1 MDFERFTNQ
10 TKEAIAQSQ
19 QILQRYQHNQL
30 DTEHILLALLE
41 QEGGVVPRVL
51 EEAGIDVDGVVD
63 KLEREL
69 GKRPQVQVGGGDTQ
83 QIYITPNANRIL
95 DAAWQQAQKMG
106 DSFIAAEHSLL
117 AILEDNQTESARVL
131 KQEGLTTEAALQAL
145 QQIRGAH
152 SVSDA
157 SAEEKYQAL
166 ERYSRDLTQMAREG
180 KLDPVIGREAEIQ
193 RIMQVLSRR
202 TKNNPALIGDAGVG
216 KTAIVEGLAQKIVT
230 DDVPDMLKDKRVV
243 QLDLAAMVAGSKYR
257 GEFEERLK
265 GVMDEVEA
273 AGDEIIVFIDELH
286 TVVGA
291 GAAEGAMDASNM
303 LKPALA
309 RGTLHTIGATTL
321 DEYREHIEK
330 DPALERRFQPVFV
343 DEPTV
348 EDTVEILHGLRDRYE
363 EHHGVTISDDA
374 LEAAAQLSSRYIS
387 DRFLPDKAI
396 DVIDEA
402 ASKLRMETYN
412 MPPRPEALRKEILEL
427 SEQGEEAA
435 RSGRYEEAEQLKH
448 QIDELEAKLPA
459 ATQKWANVEQLDDTV
474 DGDDVAQIIS
484 DWTGIPVTRMFEEEA
499 RKLLEMEDR
508 LHQRVKGQHEAVV
521 AVSEAIRRAR
531 AGLGDPRRPIGSFI
545 FLGPTGVGKTEL
557 ARALAEFLFDEED
570 AMVRI
575 DMSEYM
581 EKHSVS
587 RLIGAPPGYIGYEEG
602 GQLTEAV
609 RRRPYRVVLLDEI
622 EKAHPDVFNI
632 LLQILEDGR
641 LTDNAGRTVDFSN
654 TVVIMTSNIGSEYI
668 TPPEA
673 DMTEAERQEHY
684 EMMQEQV
691 METLR
696 VTLRPELLNRIDE
709 IIVFHSLTHA
719 EILQIVDLMI
729 SRVGK
734 SLAERQMQIELTD
747 GGRALLAEKGFDP
760 QYGARP
766 LRRTIQKLVE
776 NPISSAILRGEFSE
790 GDMIVVDEED
800 GEIELRAKKSA
811 SGTGGRTSS
820 PAR

>member
-10 TKEAIAQSQ
+10 TKEAIAHSQ

-41 QEGGVVPRVL
+41 QEDGVVPRVL
-51 EEAGIDVDGVVD
+51 AEAGIDTDAVVD

-69 GKRPQVQVGGGDTQ
+69 GKRPQVRVGGGDTQ

-95 DAAWQQAQKMG
+95 DAAWQQARKMG
-106 DSFIAAEHSLL
+106 DSFIAAEHILL
-117 AILEDNQTESARVL
+117 AILEDNQTESARIL
-131 KQEGLTTEAALQAL
+131 KQAGLTPEGALQAL
-145 QQIRGAH
+145 RQIRGAH
-152 SVSDA
+152 AVSDA
-157 SAEEKYQAL
+157 AAEERYQAL

-193 RIMQVLSRR
+193 RVMQVLSRR
-202 TKNNPALIGDAGVG
+202 TKNNPVLIGDAGVG
-216 KTAIVEGLAQKIVT
+216 KTAIVEGLAQKIVANE
-230 DDVPDMLKDKRVV
+230 VPDMLKDKRVV
-243 QLDLAAMVAGSKYR
+243 QLDLAGMVAGSKYR

-265 GVMDEVEA
+265 GVMDEIEA

-309 RGTLHTIGATTL
+309 RGTLHAIGATTL

-348 EDTVEILHGLRDRYE
+348 EDTVEILRGLRDRYE
-363 EHHGVTISDDA
+363 EHHGVKISDEA
-374 LEAAAQLSSRYIS
+374 LEAAAQLSARYIS

-427 SEQGEEAA
+427 SERGTEAA
-435 RSGRYEEAEQLKH
+435 RSGRYEEAEQIKH

-459 ATQKWANVEQLDDTV
+459 AKEKWANVEQLDDTV
-474 DGDDVAQIIS
+474 DADDVAQIIS

-499 RKLLEMEDR
+499 HKLLEMEER
-508 LHQRVKGQHEAVV
+508 LHRRVKGQDEAVAAV
-521 AVSEAIRRAR
+521 AEAIRRAR
-531 AGLGDPRRPIGSFI
+531 AGLKDPRRPIGSFI

-609 RRRPYRVVLLDEI
+609 RRRPYRVILLDEI

-654 TVVIMTSNIGSEYI
+654 TVVIMTSNIGSEFI
-668 TPPEA
+668 TPPDS
-673 DMTEAERQEHY
+673 DMTEEERHEHY
-684 EMMQEQV
+684 EMMQERV
-691 METLR
+691 MEALR
-696 VTLRPELLNRIDE
+696 ATFRPELLNRIDE

-734 SLAERQMQIELTD
+734 SLADRQMKIEVTD
-747 GGRALLAEKGFDP
+747 AGRALLAEKGYDP

-776 NPISSAILRGEFSE
+776 NPISSAILRGEFTE
-790 GDMIVVDEED
+790 GDTIVVDAAE
-800 GEIELRAKKSA
+800 GEIKLFAKQ
-811 SGTGGRTSS
+811 SG
-820 PAR
+820 

>member
-10 TKEAIAQSQ
+10 TKEAIAHSQ

-51 EEAGIDVDGVVD
+51 EAAGVDPDGLVSA
-63 KLEREL
+63 LEREL
-69 GKRPQVQVGGGDTQ
+69 GTRPQVQVGGGDTQ
-83 QIYITPNANRIL
+83 QIYITPHANRVL
-95 DAAWQQAQKMG
+95 DLAWQQAQKMG
-106 DSFIAAEHSLL
+106 DSFIAAEHILL
-117 AILEDNQTESARVL
+117 AIIEDGQTKAGEVL
-131 KQEGLTTEAALQAL
+131 ADLGLTVEEILQAL

-152 SVSDA
+152 TVSDA
-157 SAEEKYQAL
+157 SAESKYEAL

-180 KLDPVIGREAEIQ
+180 KLDPVIGREQEI
-193 RIMQVLSRR
+193 RRVIQVLSRR
-202 TKNNPALIGDAGVG
+202 TKNNPVLIGDAGVG
-216 KTAIVEGLAQKIVT
+216 KTAIAEGLAQEIVT
-230 DDVPDMLKDKRVV
+230 GEVPEMLHDKRLV

-265 GVMDEVEA
+265 GVIDEIKA

-309 RGTLHTIGATTL
+309 RGELRAIGATTL

-343 DEPTV
+343 DEPSV
-348 EDTVEILHGLRDRYE
+348 DDTIQILHGLRDRYE
-363 EHHGVTISDDA
+363 EHHGVKISDEA
-374 LEAAAQLSSRYIS
+374 LDAAAQLSERYIS

-402 ASKLRMETYN
+402 ASKLRIDTYH
-412 MPPRPEALRKEILEL
+412 MPPRPDALRKQIAEL
-427 SEQGEEAA
+427 AEQGEEAV
-435 RSGRYEEAEQLKH
+435 RSQRYEEAERVKRQM
-448 QIDELEAKLPA
+448 DELEAKLPA
-459 ATQKWANVEQLDDTV
+459 AEEKWAGVEQLDDTV
-474 DGDDVAQIIS
+474 DADDVAQIIS

-508 LHQRVKGQHEAVV
+508 LHQRVKGQDEAVV

-531 AGLGDPRRPIGSFI
+531 AGLSDARRPIGSFI

-609 RRRPYRVVLLDEI
+609 RRRPYRVILLDEI

-654 TVVIMTSNIGSEYI
+654 SVVIMTSNIGSEYI
-668 TPPEA
+668 TAPDP
-673 DMTEAERQEHY
+673 DMSEEERQEQY
-684 EMMQEQV
+684 EMMQERV
-691 METLR
+691 MESLR
-696 VTLRPELLNRIDE
+696 AAFRPELLNRIDE
-709 IIVFHSLTHA
+709 IIVFHSLTRP
-719 EILQIVDLMI
+719 EIRQIVDLMI
-729 SRVGK
+729 SRLAK
-734 SLAERQMQIELTD
+734 SLEDRQMQIELTD
-747 GGRALLAEKGFDP
+747 AGRAPYAAPF
-760 QYGARP
+760 RSWW
-766 LRRTIQKLVE
+766 RT
-776 NPISSAILRGEFSE
+776 P
-790 GDMIVVDEED
+790 
-800 GEIELRAKKSA
+800 
-811 SGTGGRTSS
+811 S
-820 PAR
+820 PAASCAASSKKATQLWWMRRRGR